1 MPTCKLYMDC
11 EGLTIKVAT
20 GSCRRAWASYR
31 IRASG
36 FLSRVKAKELP
47 ARSSQEDAQEDL
59 DRYAIQKGWHSD
71 DHSEVTPCHG
81 GKIATTKL
89 D

>member
-1 MPTCKLYMDC
+1 MRLPNLIKKEPMPTCKLYVDC
-11 EGLTIKVAT
+11 EGNTIKVAT

-31 IRASG
+31 IKANG

-59 DRYAIQKGWHSD
+59 ARYATKNGWHSPD
-71 DHSEVTPCHG
+71 
-81 GKIATTKL
+81 
-89 D
+89 